1 MERLQLLS
9 LGDNGWGSALLDG
22 LWLTIRLALATLPFG
37 LLLGLALALL
47 INGKRR
53 ALARAATTFTM
64 VFRALPELL
73 TLFIIY
79 YGGGA
84 LLQWLARALSGQP
97 FGEFSA
103 FAAGM
108 LALGIVFGS
117 FASETFVAALRAIP
131 AGQYEA
137 AATLGLSRWR
147 TAVSVIAPQFWRL
160 ALPGVGNLWFVLLK
174 DTSLV
179 SVISLADLMR
189 QTHIAVANTK
199 QPLFFYAV
207 ACAAYLAVSLLTSVV
222 LNRLEARANRG
233 MHGHNGV
240 RS

>member
-1 MERLQLLS
+1 MERLQALLV
-9 LGDNGWGSALLDG
+9 GADGWGAALLDG

-37 LLLGLALALL
+37 LALGLALAFA

-53 ALARAATTFTM
+53 WLAGAATAFAT

-84 LLQWLARALSGQP
+84 LLQTLSRALLGQP

-103 FAAGM
+103 FLAGM

-131 AGQYEA
+131 PGQHEA

-147 TAVSVIAPQFWRL
+147 TTTLVIAPQFWRL
-160 ALPGVGNLWFVLLK
+160 ALPGAGNLWFVLLK

-179 SVISLADLMR
+179 SIISLSDLMR
-189 QTHIAVANTK
+189 SAYLAAANTK
-199 QPLFFYAV
+199 EPLFFYAL
-207 ACAAYLAVSLLTSVV
+207 ACGAYLLVSLLSSVAIG
-222 LNRLEARANRG
+222 RLEQRANRG
-233 MHGHNGV
+233 MAGA

>member
-9 LGDNGWGSALLDG
+9 LGDNGWGAALLDG
-22 LWLTIRLALATLPFG
+22 LWLTLRLAVATLPFG
-37 LLLGLALALL
+37 LLLGLALALV
-47 INGKRR
+47 INGRRR
-53 ALARAATTFTM
+53 ALARAATAFTM

-84 LLQWLARALSGQP
+84 LLQTLSRVVFGQP

-103 FAAGM
+103 FVAGM
-108 LALGIVFGS
+108 LALGVVFGS

-160 ALPGVGNLWFVLLK
+160 ALPGAGNLWFVLLK

-189 QTHIAVANTK
+189 QTHVAVANTK
-199 QPLFFYAV
+199 EPLFFYAV
-207 ACAAYLAVSLLTSVV
+207 ACGAYLVVSLASSAA
-222 LNRLEARANRG
+222 LNRLERRANRG
-233 MHGHNGV
+233 MIEV